1 MRWRCG
7 DVLHEVLVRASKEG
21 LDVTV
26 DGHAFHPVVEAV
38 EPGTFVLRDGTSNTT
53 FHCVR
58 EGDSVHLAWRGQVYT
73 LVEEREGAASAHRHV
88 AGGLEAPM
96 PGKVIKVSVQ
106 PGDSVAKGQEL
117 LVIEAMKMENAL
129 RAPKDGRVR
138 SVAARLGDMVNPG
151 VVLVE
156 LE

>member
-1 MRWRCG
+1 MRLRCG
-7 DVLHEVLVRASKEG
+7 DVLHEVTVRASRDG

-26 DGHAFHPVVEAV
+26 DGQAFRRVVERV
-38 EPGTFVLRDGTSNTT
+38 QPGTFVLRNGASSTT

-58 EGDSVHLAWRGQVYT
+58 EGDSVHFAWRGRVYT
-73 LVEEREGAASAHRHV
+73 LVEEREGTTAAHRHV

-106 PGDSVAKGQEL
+106 PGDSVTKGQEL
-117 LVIEAMKMENAL
+117 LVVEAMKMENAL
-129 RAPKDGRVR
+129 RAPKDGRVML
-138 SVAARLGDMVNPG
+138 VAARLGDMVNPG